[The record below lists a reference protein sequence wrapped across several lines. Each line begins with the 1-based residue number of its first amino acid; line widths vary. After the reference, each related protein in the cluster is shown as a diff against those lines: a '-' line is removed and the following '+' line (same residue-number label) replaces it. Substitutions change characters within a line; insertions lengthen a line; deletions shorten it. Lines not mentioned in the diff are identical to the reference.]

1 MHRYAAISASL
12 LLLATGVAAAQTPT
26 QPSPAR
32 PNGAAQAPCAPS
44 GGNGGTVGSGE
55 NGPNLSDKLA
65 GSGGVICPPNNVDQ
79 DMQKPAPGGGRMKV
93 IPPPGGPGGDQNT
106 VPK

>member
-1 MHRYAAISASL
+1 GVGTGRFVGGRHCIARFGAARAGVGQALCGGTGPGTPAVPRAFFPIGRSSPACRREAHMHRYAAISASL

-44 GGNGGTVGSGE
+44 
-55 NGPNLSDKLA
+55 
-65 GSGGVICPPNNVDQ
+65 
-79 DMQKPAPGGGRMKV
+79 
-93 IPPPGGPGGDQNT
+93 
-106 VPK
+106 